1 MAKRKVV
8 GPLETEFYKS
18 ILSIMPIICVDLVIQ
33 TEGQVLL
40 IKRNNSPAKDHWWF
54 PGGRIM
60 KGEKIKETAERKALE
75 EVGLLC
81 SYNKILGVEDTY
93 FACEDE
99 MESDIHTINI
109 ICEMLCNKFIEIK
122 LDNNHSK
129 FIWLNINNLENY
141 KLHKGVLRPLRKL
154 IRNE

>member
-1 MAKRKVV
+1 
-8 GPLETEFYKS
+8 
-18 ILSIMPIICVDLVIQ
+18 
-33 TEGQVLL
+33 
-40 IKRNNSPAKDHWWF
+40 
-54 PGGRIM
+54 
-60 KGEKIKETAERKALE
+60 
-75 EVGLLC
+75 
-81 SYNKILGVEDTY
+81 
-93 FACEDE
+93 